1 MADSARYGR
10 ALRYRSRTRY
20 ADGNA
25 FAVID
30 TYMPEL
36 LRRLGLWRIG
46 DPRLPSTPVKCTRP
60 VMRKGEERCN

>member
-1 MADSARYGR
+1 MSDSARYGR
-10 ALRYRSRTRY
+10 AHGYRSRTRY

-30 TYMPEL
+30 SDMPEL

-46 DPRLPSTPVKCTRP
+46 DRVFPVP
-60 VMRKGEERCN
+60 G